1 MILSDADID
10 VAGVK
15 GLKVADKKWK
25 NKITGAKCA
34 EQHQAVGTRKRSEEI
49 HIVSV
54 LTDKYSLDIWTIVP
68 NIARKVAPTA
78 STSDS
83 PELMLK
89 DKEWKWQSD
98 MYSRFNEFC
107 TVQ

>member
-1 MILSDADID
+1 M
-10 VAGVK
+10 
-15 GLKVADKKWK
+15 
-25 NKITGAKCA
+25 
-34 EQHQAVGTRKRSEEI
+34 GTRKRSEEI

-89 DKEWKWQSD
+89 DKE
-98 MYSRFNEFC
+98 
-107 TVQ
+107 